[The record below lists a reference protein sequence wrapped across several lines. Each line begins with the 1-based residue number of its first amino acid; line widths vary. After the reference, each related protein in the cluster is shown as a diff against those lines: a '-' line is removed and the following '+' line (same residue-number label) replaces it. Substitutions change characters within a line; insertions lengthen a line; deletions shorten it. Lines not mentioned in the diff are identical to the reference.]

1 MQYQTILFQ
10 LTAGVARLTL
20 NRPERLN
27 SFTVEMHG
35 EVRHALG
42 QVTVA
47 NGARVLVL
55 TGAGRGF
62 CAGQDL
68 NDRAVAPGSAAVD
81 LGDSIEKYYAPLITT
96 LRNLPM
102 PVIAAVNGVAAG
114 AGANIAIA
122 CDLVVAAPSCRIP
135 REPGRSR
142 GSSGQPG
149 RSVSL

>member
-10 LTAGVARLTL
+10 IEAGVARLTL

-35 EVRHALG
+35 EVRDALG
-42 QVTVA
+42 QVSVA

-81 LGDSIEKYYAPLITT
+81 LGESIEKHYAPLITT
-96 LRNLPM
+96 LRN
-102 PVIAAVNGVAAG
+102 
-114 AGANIAIA
+114 
-122 CDLVVAAPSCRIP
+122 
-135 REPGRSR
+135 
-142 GSSGQPG
+142 
-149 RSVSL
+149 